1 MAARSVAEPE
11 APSLPASSAG
21 AKRSALLF
29 ELITQELRSAN
40 AGSVLGL
47 AWMVIQ
53 PLLVL
58 ATYWFLLTVLGA
70 RTFGPGDDVA
80 QLAYLFGGLIPW
92 LLMARGMTGACSA
105 LTRHAGLVKN
115 VNFPQEVLPFATV
128 GAYAIDYVV
137 GLATLLC
144 IAAAAG
150 LLGPHLLVLLPVS
163 LLALSLLAALAV
175 TLGPV
180 AVMFR
185 DLPRLLAHA
194 MRAGLFL
201 TPVLYL
207 PAQVPDGFEWVVQF
221 NPLAYLVGLI
231 RYATT
236 GLETA
241 LVHGLVPDLV
251 ITAGIT
257 LVTTLAT
264 LPMRRF
270 AQRQALDHL

>member
-1 MAARSVAEPE
+1 MAAHSVAEPD
-11 APSLPASSAG
+11 ALSLPGPAR
-21 AKRSALLF
+21 RSRRGSLLL
-29 ELITQELRSAN
+29 ELIAQELRSAN
-40 AGSVLGL
+40 AGSVFGL

-70 RTFGPGDDVA
+70 RTFGPGDDMA
-80 QLAYLFGGLIPW
+80 QLAYLFGGLVPW
-92 LLMARGMTGACSA
+92 LLMARGIAGACSA

-115 VNFPQEVLPFATV
+115 VNFPLEVLPFATV
-128 GAYAIDYVV
+128 GAYAVDYVV

-144 IAAAAG
+144 FAAAAG
-150 LLGPHLLVLLPVS
+150 LLGPHLLVLIPAS
-163 LLALSLLAALAV
+163 LLALSLLSTLAV
-175 TLGPV
+175 ALGPV

-194 MRAGLFL
+194 LRAGLFVS
-201 TPVLYL
+201 PVLYL
-207 PAQVPDGFEWVVQF
+207 PAEVPDGFEWVVQF

-236 GLETA
+236 GLEAA
-241 LVHGLVPDLV
+241 LVHGLVPDLL
-251 ITAGIT
+251 IAAGIT
-257 LVTTLAT
+257 LVAILAT
-264 LPMRRF
+264 LPIRRF

>member
-1 MAARSVAEPE
+1 MAAHSVAEPD

-115 VNFPQEVLPFATV
+115 VNFPLEVLPFATV